1 MRFHTCILK
10 GPIPFMT
17 HSSLLISSV
26 KRWSRQNPQ
35 NYANPPKSPK
45 LQSAS
50 IPSKCRSTVSS
61 LKRSI
66 LKSHHLKISEVRLF
80 LRNFFLRP
88 QDPKIDQK
96 LPPKIKLRQNRGVP
110 GPIGL
115 QPACGSQRC
124 QPART
129 WKGALN
135 FPRGDVRIPL
145 WKPKETISFFNAHTR
160 LIEMTS
166 GPYDG
171 YSYWIKKARRRQ
183 ERCLHMKA
191 HRGQQANAPPTR
203 NTFVLQGSYK
213 AR

>member
-1 MRFHTCILK
+1 MRVHTCILK

-17 HSSLLISSV
+17 HSSLLISNV
-26 KRWSRQNPQ
+26 NCWSGILPNQKLLGRDSSQKTCTK
-35 NYANPPKSPK
+35 ANTSRRPK

-66 LKSHHLKISEVRLF
+66 LKSHHLKISAVRLF
-80 LRNFFLRP
+80 LRNFFLSP
-88 QDPKIDQK
+88 QDAKIFQK
-96 LPPKIKLRQNRGVP
+96 LPPKKKKLRQNRGVP

-129 WKGALN
+129 RH
-135 FPRGDVRIPL
+135 FD
-145 WKPKETISFFNAHTR
+145 AHTR

-166 GPYDG
+166 GLYDE
-171 YSYWIKKARRRQ
+171 YIAIEWRRHGG
-183 ERCLHMKA
+183 E
-191 HRGQQANAPPTR
+191 
-203 NTFVLQGSYK
+203 
-213 AR
+213 

>member
-1 MRFHTCILK
+1 MQVEMVFFLQEVEWTHLKSNQVRQMRFHTCILK

-80 LRNFFLRP
+80 LRNFFLCP

-96 LPPKIKLRQNRGVP
+96 LPPKKKSG
-110 GPIGL
+110 GPRTHLGTSTGL
-115 QPACGSQRC
+115 WFQRC

-129 WKGALN
+129 PKGGLN
-135 FPRGDVRIPL
+135 LSLRPSPRGDFSRIQL
-145 WKPKETISFFNAHTR
+145 WKPKETKGFFNAHK
-160 LIEMTS
+160 
-166 GPYDG
+166 G
-171 YSYWIKKARRRQ
+171 W
-183 ERCLHMKA
+183 
-191 HRGQQANAPPTR
+191 
-203 NTFVLQGSYK
+203 
-213 AR
+213 